1 MQKLKDFFQLVCE
14 NFNKNGLIANKPTML
29 NCKIYKLPQ
38 AKQSNLPQK
47 QSTRSYNAKGR
58 SNKNKKLLCQP
69 AFKQR
74 ATELLKAALQET
86 ARAKPAKKKKLCQK
100 PNTITAPRRP
110 QVARMPPLLFRAAET
125 SVAELLK
132 FELFSAV
139 FLQTFFICVS
149 RVTKRTMSG
158 RQAGCWFKFT
168 NMLPFMSLVCFF
180 FLRFAARQ
188 QMSRLI
194 CCSTRIKQTF
204 IEILC

>member
-86 ARAKPAKKKKLCQK
+86 ARANQQKKKNSAKSRTRKRL
-100 PNTITAPRRP
+100 RG
-110 QVARMPPLLFRAAET
+110 AREWPECLPLLFRAAET

-168 NMLPFMSLVCFF
+168 NMLPFMSLV
-180 FLRFAARQ
+180 FLFAFRCAATNVAIDLLFD
-188 QMSRLI
+188 SNKTNI
-194 CCSTRIKQTF
+194 Y
-204 IEILC
+204 